1 MVTMTHRTPR
11 ERWILSPEAER
22 GPRGSKVVATVGPAT
37 DAILPELLH
46 SGVNVCRINFSHG
59 KPDEHRE
66 RVAAIRA
73 AATEIGR
80 VVAIL
85 GDLQGP
91 KIRIGQ
97 FLEEPVQLDVGA
109 PFIIDYALDQ
119 AAGTATQVGTTYQGL
134 PGDCSAGDLL
144 VLGDGLIELLVEQTE
159 ATRVHCRVAVGGP
172 LTGGK
177 GINKRGGGLSAGALT
192 AKDHKDIVLAAEL
205 NVDFLAVSFPRNADD
220 MHSARHLAKDAGL
233 QCSMVA
239 KLERAEA
246 VQDPDTLHD
255 LISAS
260 DVIMIARGD
269 LGIEIDYSALMG
281 VQKYVIAK
289 AREMGRATIT
299 ATQMMESMIKNP
311 VPTRAEV
318 LDVANAVLD
327 GTDAVMLSGETAVGD
342 YPVATVQ
349 AAVRVIRGAEASAE
363 FQSGAID
370 DALCEDIDESIAMAV
385 MSVAARL
392 ERVKAI
398 ICFSASGNTPKLLS
412 RFLSR
417 IPIYAL
423 VEDPKTLARIALYRG
438 VNPVLYQPR
447 VREYEAM
454 NNDAINWLIDRRFVT
469 SGDRVILAKGDL
481 HEERRSGGTNTLK
494 VIRID

>member
-1 MVTMTHRTPR
+1 MSNRTGE

-37 DAILPELLH
+37 DAILPELLR
-46 SGVNVCRINFSHG
+46 SGVNVCRVNFSHG
-59 KPDEHRE
+59 TAAEHRD
-66 RVAAIRA
+66 RVRAIRA
-73 AATEIGR
+73 AAAEIGR

-97 FLEEPVQLDVGA
+97 FASEPVQLEQGA
-109 PFIIDYALDQ
+109 AFTIDTALDQ
-119 AAGTATQVGTTYQGL
+119 GAGTVSQVGTTYQDL
-134 PGDCSAGDLL
+134 PGDCHPGDLL
-144 VLGDGLIELLVEQTE
+144 VLGDGLIELKVERAEGTC
-159 ATRVHCRVAVGGP
+159 VHCTVALGGP

-192 AKDHKDIVLAAEL
+192 PKDHQDIALAAEL
-205 NVDFLAVSFPRNADD
+205 GVDFLAVSFPRNADD
-220 MHSARHLAKDAGL
+220 MHAARALARDAGL
-233 QCSMVA
+233 HCSLVA

-246 VQDPDTLHD
+246 VRDPETLHD

-370 DALCEDIDESIAMAV
+370 DAVCEDIDESIAMAV

-447 VREYEAM
+447 VKEYEAM
-454 NNDAINWLIDRRFVT
+454 NDDAINWLIDRRFVS

-481 HEERRSGGTNTLK
+481 HDERRSGGTNTLK